1 MPINIPEFHL
11 RTPGR
16 AVTDGLQRFFDAQA
30 QKGILPR
37 PVLGVDPHDPKQ
49 LAALRALQAEGA
61 GRIVDLLI
69 AGGLAG
75 TGIGYLRHR
84 KKISDAR
91 AELDDAAGAS
101 SRAVELKS
109 AGVLSALGGAIGKV
123 LTYPITLTKQLWQDT
138 GKVDLNTAGPFDVP
152 LGPLPK
158 GWTVPTLV
166 LGVPAAAIAGE
177 HLMDRVTDKERQ
189 RIIAERK
196 KKLEQQFD
204 ELLAQT
210 LDKGAE
216 HKSACA
222 EFLDALAPRAAAIVK
237 ESFFDTGTLARGAVM
252 SWWILSGILAYKAG
266 SSFSKKR
273 DPAYQGHKALKEFD
287 AAERLR
293 APVAVR
299 ISHSPAQKRLSA
311 PAGMPVTID
320 FPEYSD
326 DFWDGKSASTYEDN
340 MRRVQQ
346 LVDSQPKS
354 VTEAAMRGALEGATT
369 VPRFIG
375 RAVAAPVVAT
385 VDFGRGAGT
394 LISTT
399 RDIGRDMRE
408 GASREDAVLG
418 ALAPELRATA
428 NELKQLNPEAV
439 KQVVSTVNT
448 IGSKIQEFKDM
459 AGKATDTLKGWFNK
473 GQGLIQAALP
483 AAINMFSSAR
493 SGADAAKQDLG
504 TQQFAGALNTS
515 ASRATQQR
523 PGSVVPAATQ
533 IAQHATTAY
542 KPTKDNV
549 PFGMNPSP
557 VPGT

>member
-1 MPINIPEFHL
+1 VPIDIPEFHL

-37 PVLGVDPHDPKQ
+37 PVLGVDTHDPKQ
-49 LAALRALQAEGA
+49 VAALRALQAEGA

-84 KKISDAR
+84 KKISDTR

-109 AGVLSALGGAIGKV
+109 AGVLSALGSTIGKV
-123 LTYPITLTKQLWQDT
+123 LTYPITLTKQLWQGT

-166 LGVPAAAIAGE
+166 LGVPAAAIVGE

-237 ESFFDTGTLARGAVM
+237 ESFFDTGTLARGATM

-326 DFWDGKSASTYEDN
+326 DFWGGKSASTYEDN

-346 LVDSQPKS
+346 LVDSQTKS
-354 VTEAAMRGALEGATT
+354 PFLAGVGGAVRGAGEGLIN
-369 VPRFIG
+369 IG
-375 RAVAAPVVAT
+375 RTVVAPIDAT
-385 VDFGRGAGT
+385 IDFGRGAGA
-394 LISTT
+394 LISKT
-399 RDIGRDMRE
+399 RGI
-408 GASREDAVLG
+408 
-418 ALAPELRATA
+418 A
-428 NELKQLNPEAV
+428 NELKQLNPESV
-439 KQVVSTVNT
+439 KQVVSAVNT
-448 IGSKIQEFKDM
+448 IGPKIQEFKDM
-459 AGKATDTLKGWFNK
+459 AGRATDTLKGWFNK

-515 ASRATQQR
+515 ASRAAQQR
-523 PGSVVPAATQ
+523 PGSVIPAATQ
-533 IAQHATTAY
+533 VAQHATTAY

>member
-1 MPINIPEFHL
+1 MPIDIPEFHL

-37 PVLGVDPHDPKQ
+37 PVLGVDTHDPKQ
-49 LAALRALQAEGA
+49 VAALRALQAEGA

-84 KKISDAR
+84 KKILDAR

-109 AGVLSALGGAIGKV
+109 AGVLSALGS
-123 LTYPITLTKQLWQDT
+123 TLTKQLWQGT

-166 LGVPAAAIAGE
+166 LGVPAAAIVGE

-237 ESFFDTGTLARGAVM
+237 ESFFDTGTLARGATM

-326 DFWDGKSASTYEDN
+326 DFWGGKSASTYEDN

-346 LVDSQPKS
+346 LVDSQTKS
-354 VTEAAMRGALEGATT
+354 PFLAGVGGAVRGAGEGLIN
-369 VPRFIG
+369 IG
-375 RAVAAPVVAT
+375 RTVVAPIDAT
-385 VDFGRGAGT
+385 IDFGRGAGA
-394 LISTT
+394 LISKT
-399 RDIGRDMRE
+399 RGIGREIRE

-428 NELKQLNPEAV
+428 NELKQLNPESV
-439 KQVVSTVNT
+439 KQVVSAVNT
-448 IGSKIQEFKDM
+448 IGPKIQEFKDM
-459 AGKATDTLKGWFNK
+459 AGRATDTLKGWFNK

-515 ASRATQQR
+515 ASRAAQQR
-523 PGSVVPAATQ
+523 PGSVIPAATQ
-533 IAQHATTAY
+533 VAQHATTAY

>member
-16 AVTDGLQRFFDAQA
+16 AVTDGLQRFFAAQA
-30 QKGILPR
+30 QKGVLPR
-37 PVLGVDPHDPKQ
+37 PVLGVDINDPKQ
-49 LAALRALQAEGA
+49 VAALRALQAEGA

-91 AELDDAAGAS
+91 AELDAAAGDS
-101 SRAVELKS
+101 GRAVELKS
-109 AGVLSALGGAIGKV
+109 AGVLERLGSAIGKV
-123 LTYPITLTKQLWQDT
+123 LTYPITLTKQIWRDT

-177 HLMDRVTDKERQ
+177 HLMDRATDKERQ

-210 LDKGAE
+210 LSKGAG

-222 EFLDALAPRAAAIVK
+222 EFLDALAPRATAIVK
-237 ESFFDTGTLARGAVM
+237 ESFFDTGTLARGAAM

-273 DPAYQGHKALKEFD
+273 DPGYQGHKALKEFD

-326 DFWDGKSASTYEDN
+326 DFWGSDLGKQAESWWSRKLRTARE
-340 MRRVQQ
+340 
-346 LVDSQPKS
+346 
-354 VTEAAMRGALEGATT
+354 
-369 VPRFIG
+369 
-375 RAVAAPVVAT
+375 VAAYEPNADNLPPVTAVSRGI
-385 VDFGRGAGT
+385 VDFGRGAGA
-394 LISTT
+394 LISKT
-399 RDIGRDMRE
+399 RDIGRDIRG
-408 GASREDAVLG
+408 GASHEDAVLG

-448 IGSKIQEFKDM
+448 IGPKIQEFKDM

-493 SGADAAKQDLG
+493 SGADAAKQDFG
-504 TQQFAGALNTS
+504 TQQFAGALNAS

-523 PGSVVPAATQ
+523 PGAVVPAATQ